1 MKKKNKKSSNL
12 LNIFICLSCSVI
24 VFIFIFCTADAKTI
38 FNYFHSLNLWWV
50 LAAIGC
56 MVGYWLFEAAILHV
70 IIKADHKNHRFSQT
84 FHVTMGGQYF
94 NNVTPFASGGQPFQ
108 AYYLNKQGMALGE
121 AMNCLLTKFIVFQFS
136 LVVFSAAL
144 LILRLRYFQ
153 QTISDFSL
161 IVLVGF
167 TVNFCVMLFLFSFA
181 VFKKPTKKI
190 CHFAIKIL
198 HKIHIVKD
206 YDAKIT
212 YIDDELDKF
221 NTCFKQMSNHIPRLI
236 LALILSFFQQL
247 IHMSVTFM
255 IYKAFGLNDID
266 FITILAAQS
275 FVSMV
280 SAFIP
285 IPGASGGAE
294 GLFGFFFQKFFV
306 DGAQRGVALIL
317 WRVITFYF
325 TLIVGAFFTVG
336 MNNKKEKEISENSE
350 VCDEKTQ
357 L

>member
-12 LNIFICLSCSVI
+12 LNIFICLSCSVL
-24 VFIFIFCTADAKTI
+24 VCGFIFFKVDRNA
-38 FNYFHSLNLWWV
+38 FMQYLHNLNGWWI
-50 LAAIGC
+50 LAALGC
-56 MVGYWLFEAAILHV
+56 MVGYWLFEAGILHV
-70 IIKADHKNHRFSQT
+70 IIKADHKDHKFSQT

-108 AYYLNKQGMALGE
+108 AYYLNKQGMPLGE

-136 LVVFSAAL
+136 LVIFSAAL
-144 LILRLRYFQ
+144 LILRLGYFQ
-153 QTISDFSL
+153 QKVSNFSF

-167 TVNFCVMLFLFSFA
+167 AVNFGVMLFLFSLAF
-181 VFKKPTKKI
+181 FKTPTKKLS
-190 CHFAIKIL
+190 HFAIKAL

-206 YDAKIT
+206 YDAKIE
-212 YIDDELDKF
+212 YMDNELDKF
-221 NTCFKQMSNHIPRLI
+221 NACFKKMSGHVPTLI
-236 LALILSFFQQL
+236 MALILSFFQQL
-247 IHMSVTFM
+247 IHMSVTYM
-255 IYKAFGLNDID
+255 IYRAFGLHEVD

-294 GLFGFFFQKFFV
+294 SFFAFFFKQFFP
-306 DGAQRGVALIL
+306 DGAQRGVALII

-325 TLIVGAFFTVG
+325 TLIVGAFFTIG
-336 MNNKKEKEISENSE
+336 MGGAKGKLEEIEKNER
-350 VCDEKTQ
+350 
-357 L
+357 